1 SETEGQLSIVGT
13 ISRRGK
19 VGPTWID
26 YRDSSMLIRIGNY
39 STKGGYQLLRYVP
52 SVYYD
57 FVIMNIPYGTVS
69 FTNEIS
75 RAAGESGDLAT
86 LIQQAKS
93 ISAGPVRESLRKECE
108 SKPGLLNRKRV
119 YLTGDIAWAM
129 ATMLYPEDRQ
139 PFVTIT
145 PQDIASFASRVARE
159 PNPLLNPNL
168 SRINDRELR
177 QDVEKDFAAIRK
189 TFSIQQLIAGTELL
203 KVISVEL
210 NWQEKNIRFA
220 RFGNLGCILSY
231 VRVQA

>member
-1 SETEGQLSIVGT
+1 RIYIIGSHELGADHPEDLISTVKRITGKTLTFLDSETEGQLSIVGT

-119 YLTGDIAWAM
+119 
-129 ATMLYPEDRQ
+129 
-139 PFVTIT
+139 
-145 PQDIASFASRVARE
+145 
-159 PNPLLNPNL
+159 
-168 SRINDRELR
+168 
-177 QDVEKDFAAIRK
+177 
-189 TFSIQQLIAGTELL
+189 
-203 KVISVEL
+203 
-210 NWQEKNIRFA
+210 
-220 RFGNLGCILSY
+220 
-231 VRVQA
+231 